1 MRERWRGLRY
11 HLTQV
16 HWPIFILVT
25 LLSLFGIAMMVSAG
39 GGSMSPWADRQ
50 LLRGVFGIGVMLGV
64 ALVPASF
71 WLRYAYIFF
80 GVGVCMLLVVEAM
93 GFLGKGAQR
102 WVQLGGVNLQPSEL
116 MKFCVIL
123 ALARFYHY
131 APPGTTNRPLRLAMA
146 LGIIMIPAVLI
157 FLQPNLGTATI
168 LTLVGVSLVFTMGLS
183 WKLIIAVAVAGLSS
197 LPLAWN
203 YLLHDYQKRRVLTF
217 LNPEQD
223 PLGAGYNILQS
234 MIAIG
239 SGGFT
244 GKGFLQGSQGQ
255 LDFLPE
261 KHTDFIFTM
270 VGEELGFI
278 GGVLLLLSYLLL
290 ILLALGVGI
299 RARSIFCSLV
309 ATGVATMLFVHL
321 AINVAMVMGLI
332 PVVGVPLPLISY
344 GGSVQM
350 ATLLGCGLLLNA
362 SVYREFLLKKSS
374 M

>member
-1 MRERWRGLRY
+1 MRERWRGFSY
-11 HLTQV
+11 HLTQI
-16 HWPIFILVT
+16 HWPIVILVG
-25 LLSLFGIAMMVSAG
+25 LLSLFGIGMMISAG

-50 LLRGVFGIGVMLGV
+50 LIRGIFGFFMMLGI

-71 WLRYAYIFF
+71 WLRYAYVFF
-80 GVGVCMLLVVEAM
+80 GGGVCMLVVVEVM

-102 WVQLGGVNLQPSEL
+102 WVQLGGVNLQPSEM

-131 APPGTTNRPLRLAMA
+131 APPGATNRPVRLMMA
-146 LGIIMIPAVLI
+146 LGIIGVPAVLI

-168 LTLVGVSLVFTMGLS
+168 LTLVGLSLLFVMGLS
-183 WKLIIAVAVAGLSS
+183 WKLIGAVVTLVLAS

-223 PLGAGYNILQS
+223 PLGSGYNILQS

-239 SGGFT
+239 SGGFS
-244 GKGFLQGSQGQ
+244 GKGYLQGTQGQ

-270 VGEELGFI
+270 IGEEFGFF
-278 GGVLLLLSYLLL
+278 GGTLLLVSFLFL
-290 ILLALGVGI
+290 IIQALAVGA
-299 RARSIFCSLV
+299 RARSTFCSLV
-309 ATGVATMLFVHL
+309 AIGVGMMLFIHL

-344 GGSVQM
+344 GGSIQLS
-350 ATLLGCGLLLNA
+350 TLLGCGLLLNA
-362 SVYREFLLKKSS
+362 SVYREFQLKKSS
-374 M
+374 I